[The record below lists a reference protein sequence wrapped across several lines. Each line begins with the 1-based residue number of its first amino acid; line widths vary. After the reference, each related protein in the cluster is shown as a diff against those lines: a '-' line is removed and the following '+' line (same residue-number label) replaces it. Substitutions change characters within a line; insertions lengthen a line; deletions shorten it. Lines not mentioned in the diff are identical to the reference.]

1 MTTTNWG
8 AHASDWE
15 HFAVG
20 LDLTADLLPVVS
32 NPTAAIADNSK
43 LKQLGKTPSL
53 LNNDHK
59 VVGIPRWTDK
69 VSTGRD
75 VLRWSGEPDYGICIQ
90 TRRVRAL
97 DVDIPDPVLAQ
108 EVQDI
113 IEEELDLY
121 GITLPRRVREGSGKF
136 LCPLILPGGYHKRI
150 LKTEGGAIEFL
161 ANGQQFVAIGT
172 HPSGTR
178 YEWEGGLPEEI
189 PEIPGDLFELLWSR
203 LVKEFGIEAVVEYGE
218 SRGTLVPRQARD
230 VDDDLVGYLFEHG
243 WVKSSNSDGRLNV
256 RCPFEAEHSGPSA
269 DDTATQYLPAGLG
282 GYAQGHFKCLH
293 AHCAGRND
301 GDFLAKVGF
310 IAADFDVVPPAP
322 AGSIEPPPFT
332 RSREGKILA
341 TLPNVTLAMRSAEWL
356 GVTVAYDE
364 FRDEMMI
371 APAGTTAWESFTD
384 ADYTRLRLQ
393 LAGRGLEMVGAEMIR
408 DVTMLVAH
416 ENAFDSAKLWLE
428 GEVPAW
434 DGVPRIEAFY
444 ARVFGCDDTAYVR
457 AAGLYTWTAMAGRVL
472 DPGCKADMV
481 PVLVGQQGIGK
492 SQVVAAMAP
501 SHEFFVELDLGQRD
515 DDMSRLMRG
524 RLIAELGELRG
535 LHSREAES
543 IKAFI
548 TRRHENWVPK
558 YREFATTFPRRLIFI
573 GTSNRAEFL
582 ADDTGNRRW
591 LPLTARRADVD
602 YVEAHR
608 SQLWAE
614 ARERWRKDGI
624 LYAGAET
631 LARGEHDEY
640 RLRDSWE
647 TVVGDWLDS
656 QFADLDGEG
665 GGEVFHTTH
674 DILVGALKLEPRAM
688 ARRDE
693 MRLGTTMTA
702 LGWERVRRMEGGI
715 RVYGWVQKTAS

>member
-1 MTTTNWG
+1 MTTTGWG

-32 NPTAAIADNSK
+32 NPQAAIAENSQ

-53 LNNDHK
+53 LNADRK
-59 VVGIPRWTDK
+59 VVGIPRWTTK
-69 VSTGRD
+69 TSTARD
-75 VLRWSGEPDYGICIQ
+75 ILRWAGESDYGICLQ

-97 DVDIPDPVLAQ
+97 DVDIPDPVLAL

-121 GITLPRRVREGSGKF
+121 GITLPRRTRPDTGKF
-136 LCPLILPGGYHKRI
+136 LAAFILPGNYHKRI
-150 LKTEGGAIEFL
+150 IKTEGGAIEFL
-161 ANGQQFVAIGT
+161 ANGQQFVACGT

-178 YEWEGGLPEEI
+178 YEWEGGLPAEI
-189 PEIPGDLFELLWSR
+189 PELPGALFELIWSR
-203 LVKEFGIEAVVEYGE
+203 LVKEFAIEAVVEYGQT
-218 SRGTLVPRQARD
+218 RGALVPRQARD
-230 VDDDLVGYLFEHG
+230 VADDLVDFLHAQG
-243 WVKSSNSDGRLNV
+243 WVKSANADGRLNI
-256 RCPFEAEHSGPSA
+256 RCPFEAQHSGPSA

-293 AHCAGRND
+293 AHCAGRDD
-301 GDFLAKVGF
+301 GDFLAAVGF

-322 AGSIEPPPFT
+322 AGSIEPPAFT
-332 RSREGKILA
+332 RSREGKILP
-341 TLPNVTLAMRSAEWL
+341 TLPNVTLAMRAADWL
-356 GVTVAYDE
+356 GVRIGYDE

-371 APAGTTAWESFTD
+371 APAGTGDWQSFTD

-393 LAGRGLEMVGAEMIR
+393 LASRGIEMVGSEMIR
-408 DVTMLVAH
+408 DVALLVAQ
-416 ENAFDSAKLWLE
+416 ENAFDSARVWLTE
-428 GEVPAW
+428 EVPAW
-434 DGVPRIEAFY
+434 DGVPRIETFY
-444 ARVFGCDDTAYVR
+444 PTVFGVDDTAYTRGV
-457 AAGLYTWTAMAGRVL
+457 GLYTWTALAGRVL

-481 PVLVGQQGIGK
+481 PVVVGAQGIGK
-492 SQVVAAMAP
+492 SQVVAAMVP

-558 YREFATTFPRRLIFI
+558 YREFATTFPRRLLFI

-591 LPLTARRADVD
+591 LPLTASRADVD
-602 YVEAHR
+602 YVETHR
-608 SQLWAE
+608 LQLWAE
-614 ARERWRKDGI
+614 ARERWGKGGI
-624 LYAGAET
+624 LYAGAEK
-631 LARGEHDEY
+631 LATKEHDEY

-647 TVVGDWLDS
+647 QVIAAWLAV
-656 QFADLDGEG
+656 QFDDLTGEPPFYTAHC
-665 GGEVFHTTH
+665 V
-674 DILVGALKLEPRAM
+674 LAGALRMEPRAI

-693 MRLGTTMTA
+693 MRLGSVMTA
-702 LGWERVRRMEGGI
+702 LGWVRERRKRDGL
-715 RVYGWVQKTAS
+715 RVYGWVKNA